1 MFECSLL
8 CLPDKK
14 LDKILKNIKYH
25 KKWDYQINIS
35 HLLLH
40 HLLRVQDYNTNK
52 DKEFNNL
59 RSNMGNLI
67 IPLQINILHLI
78 SILHKITL
86 PQFNHH
92 LFKLPPFNQINLI
105 IIQMHLIINILLQMQ
120 VKFQII
126 NIPQV
131 LVHLPIL

>member
-8 CLPDKK
+8 CLRDKK
-14 LDKILKNIKYH
+14 LDKILKSIKYH
-25 KKWDYQINIS
+25 KKWVYQTNIS

-52 DKEFNNL
+52 DKEFNNRL
-59 RSNMGNLI
+59 NSNMGNLI

-86 PQFNHH
+86 QFNLH
-92 LFKLPPFNQINLI
+92 LFKLPPFNPISLI
-105 IIQMHLIINILLQMQ
+105 IIQMHLTINIHLQMQ
-120 VKFQII
+120 VKFQTI

-131 LVHLPIL
+131 LVRQRIL

>member
-25 KKWDYQINIS
+25 KKWDHQTNINL
-35 HLLLH
+35 LLLH
-40 HLLRVQDYNTNK
+40 HLLIVQDYNTNK
-52 DKEFNNL
+52 VKEFNNL
-59 RSNMGNLI
+59 LNNMGKLI
-67 IPLQINILHLI
+67 ILLQINILHLI
-78 SILHKITL
+78 NILHKITL
-86 PQFNHH
+86 PQFNLH

-120 VKFQII
+120 VKFQTI